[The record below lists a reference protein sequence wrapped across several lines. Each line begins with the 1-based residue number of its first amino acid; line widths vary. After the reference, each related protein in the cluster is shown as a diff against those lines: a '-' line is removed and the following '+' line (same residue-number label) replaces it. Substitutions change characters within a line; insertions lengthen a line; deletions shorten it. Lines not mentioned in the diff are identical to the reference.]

1 MPTPTKSQAVKPGAA
16 KLLVRAVAWLTLA
29 ASAMPAFAQ
38 DPQAAPPPADAA
50 AAPAPADATAPAA
63 TPPADN
69 TNATLSDAPV
79 GTLIAPPADGAAP
92 PPPESGEPP
101 ADTRALDETVQDLKK
116 DVVDLNKE
124 LFVLEE
130 ELLFPAN
137 TQVAV
142 FVSMDIGEFFALD
155 SLTLKIDNKEVA
167 NYLYTPREAEALLKG
182 GVHRVYLGNLKVGEH
197 QLVAFF
203 EGKGPNERD
212 YKRGANLKFEKGVG
226 AKYLEL
232 KITDRQRKGQPE
244 FAIKDWE

>member
-1 MPTPTKSQAVKPGAA
+1 MKTTTHFFRPVWTA
-16 KLLVRAVAWLTLA
+16 LA
-29 ASAMPAFAQ
+29 LSLAMASAPTFAQ
-38 DPQAAPPPADAA
+38 EPVPAGVAPPTEIAAPVPGDAQV
-50 AAPAPADATAPAA
+50 AAPADGVSPDAA
-63 TPPADN
+63 
-69 TNATLSDAPV
+69 V
-79 GTLIAPPADGAAP
+79 PADGAPAEGAP
-92 PPPESGEPP
+92 AEGEPP

-116 DVVDLNKE
+116 DVVDLNRE

-182 GVHRVYLGNLKVGEH
+182 GVHRVFLGNLKVGEH

-203 EGKGPNERD
+203 EGKGPNERN
-212 YKRGANLKFEKGVG
+212 YKRGANIKFEKGVG

-232 KITDRQRKGQPE
+232 KITDRQRKAQPE